1 MADHSD
7 NKGIKGGEKAYNQA
21 SITTNIFNWKSALKE
36 EVTVFIKQ

>member
-1 MADHSD
+1 MADYLD

-21 SITTNIFNWKSALKE
+21 SITINIFNWRLALKE